1 MRRRASIYLGMFC
14 ALLLCAC
21 GDDDSDQ
28 DSASEAGSGVGA
40 AGSESSVAGA
50 GSGAGTAGAESSATE
65 LPADFFTPPAAAF
78 SSTDDAPRTVQV
90 SASGEVF
97 GQTLFSYTNP
107 PPEGAPVF
115 VDGWQI
121 EFTRYLV
128 VIDSVSLNEPGS
140 DPDVRDALGS
150 VVVEQRGPWVV
161 DLHKA
166 GPIVGAGGPPETAV
180 PLTVLSADFDTS
192 RTYAVSYETGP
203 ASYELHNTNL
213 TDTDR
218 DALLEMIEHGWVK
231 YVEGEATYLGRT
243 PSETVDSSFLSYPTR
258 VHFAF
263 GLADPARYVNCHNPE
278 IGEEDEPKNRGVRPA
293 GNGAV
298 RAQLTFHTDHMF
310 WDQADVEGTPLRFD
324 ALAARVQGFGSDAA
338 LHELTLDELV
348 GVSPS
353 NLTDQSGA
361 PVRDRG
367 DQTTGY
373 EPGPVAP
380 PTYGT
385 QGISEITDLRS
396 FVAYNNRAQGHLN
409 SDGLCAVV
417 PTGTL
422 AF

>member
-1 MRRRASIYLGMFC
+1 MRRASIHQGIFF

-21 GDDDSDQ
+21 SDDDDDGASDQ
-28 DSASEAGSGVGA
+28 ASSSAPEAGSTGA
-40 AGSESSVAGA
+40 AGSDSA
-50 GSGAGTAGAESSATE
+50 ATE
-65 LPADFFTPPAAAF
+65 LPSDFFSPPAAAF
-78 SSTDDAPRTVQV
+78 SSSDDARRTVQV

-97 GQTLFSYTNP
+97 GQTQFSYSNP
-107 PPEGAPVF
+107 PPDGSPVF
-115 VDGWQI
+115 VDGWQVA
-121 EFTRYLV
+121 FTRYLV
-128 VIDSVSLNEPGS
+128 VVDSVSVNEAGS

-150 VVVEQRGPWVV
+150 VVATQRGPWVV

-166 GPIVGAGGPPETAV
+166 GPLVGAGGAPETAV
-180 PLTVLSADFDTS
+180 PLAVLSADFDTS

-203 ASYELHNTNL
+203 ASYALHNTNL
-213 TDTDR
+213 TETDR
-218 DALLEMIEHGWVK
+218 DALLAMIEHGWVK
-231 YVEGEATYLGRT
+231 YIEGEATYLGRA
-243 PSETVDSSFLSYPTR
+243 PSETVDSSFLSYPKR
-258 VHFAF
+258 VHFVF

-278 IGEEDEPKNRGVRPA
+278 IGEADEPKNRGVRPTDQ
-293 GNGAV
+293 GAV

-324 ALAARVQGFGSDAA
+324 ALAARVQDFGSDSA
-338 LHELTLDELV
+338 LHELTLDELAS
-348 GVSPS
+348 VSPAH
-353 NLTDQSGA
+353 LTDQTGA
-361 PVRDRG
+361 PVLDRG

-385 QGISEITDLRS
+385 QGVAEITDLRS

-417 PTGTL
+417 PTGPL